1 MFSGICHFV
10 QLLFNSG
17 EKAYDNISR
26 GCFAGPWESKTIN
39 RGRSMEFHIVALE
52 ELYKNHDEIGK
63 SLYRACNMLFFPADI
78 LAFSV
83 LERSLQL
90 LKGFCLLMRNEGY
103 VCAVPLLRMQLDSGL
118 RFSGIVSMDDP
129 HGTAQLVMNGK
140 RLSKIK
146 GMDGKSMTDEC
157 LVKRLSEKNPQ
168 IQVVYDAACS
178 YVHFSRE
185 HFALLLA
192 RCKKI
197 SEDGNREICIG
208 DDDAHIPMENKLGL
222 INDFNVITKAVLN
235 LLEHWCSYRHN
246 YGDISSLRER
256 CTQRL

>member
-1 MFSGICHFV
+1 M
-10 QLLFNSG
+10 
-17 EKAYDNISR
+17 
-26 GCFAGPWESKTIN
+26 ES
-39 RGRSMEFHIVALE
+39 HIVALE
-52 ELYKNHDEIGK
+52 ELSKKHAEIGN
-63 SLYRACNMLFFPADI
+63 SLYHACNSSLFPADI

-103 VCAVPLLRMQLDSGL
+103 VCAVPLLRMQLDSLL
-118 RFSGIVSMDDP
+118 RFSGIVTMDDP

-140 RLSKIK
+140 ALRNIK
-146 GMDGKSMTDEC
+146 GMDGEKMTDKR
-157 LVKRLSEKNPQ
+157 LVKRFSVKNPQ
-168 IQVVYDAACS
+168 IQVVYDATCS

-185 HFALLLA
+185 HFALFLA

-208 DDDAHIPMENKLGL
+208 HDDANIQMENKLGL
-222 INDFNVITKAVLN
+222 INNFKVITKAVIN